1 MRARSD
7 ATLPYQCAAIVL
19 ASMALITT
27 DAAAQSPADD
37 AWQSQITLYGWGA
50 GIGGDLRPGRGAPE
64 ISFDKSLSEVLE
76 DLDSA
81 LFVTGFARKGNL
93 VLFGDLSYSSSSRS
107 GIVPPG
113 APARGEL
120 EQRSITVAAGRR
132 VLQEPGRSIDILG
145 GIRAWDVEGS
155 VAVPLAGVNL
165 SFDKTFVDPI
175 LAVRGNLRIAP
186 QWSVIGY
193 ADAGGLGVG
202 SDVTY
207 QIAVTANYQAT
218 DSLYLSFG
226 YRHLHVDYDSGG
238 ASIRTNISGP
248 LLGATFRF

>member
-1 MRARSD
+1 MRARNHP
-7 ATLPYQCAAIVL
+7 ALQYQCAGILLVSA
-19 ASMALITT
+19 ALITT
-27 DAAAQSPADD
+27 NAAAQSRPDD

-76 DLDSA
+76 DLDGA
-81 LFVTGFARKGNL
+81 LFITGFARKGDL
-93 VLFGDLSYSSSSRS
+93 VLFGDLSSSSSSRS

-113 APARGEL
+113 ATARGEL
-120 EQRSITVAAGRR
+120 EQKSITVAAGRR
-132 VLQEPGRSIDILG
+132 VLQEPGQSVDILG

-155 VAVPLAGVNL
+155 VAVPLGGVNL

-175 LAVRGNLRIAP
+175 LAIRGNLRIAP

-193 ADAGGLGVG
+193 VDAGGLGVG

-218 DSLYLSFG
+218 DSLYLSVG
-226 YRHLHVDYDSGG
+226 YRHLYVDYDNGG
-238 ASIRTNISGP
+238 ASVKTSISGP
-248 LLGATFRF
+248 LLGATLRF

>member
-1 MRARSD
+1 M
-7 ATLPYQCAAIVL
+7 IVGVSSL
-19 ASMALITT
+19 QRLSGAVCVAGAVLMTT
-27 DAAAQSPADD
+27 AFAAQSQSAD
-37 AWQSQITLYGWGA
+37 AWRGQITLYGWGA
-50 GIGGDLRPGRGAPE
+50 GIGGDIRPRAGAPE
-64 ISFDKSLSEVLE
+64 ISLDKSLSEVLE

-93 VLFGDLSYSSSSRS
+93 VLLGDLSYSSSSRK
-107 GIVPPG
+107 GVVPPG

-120 EQRSITVAAGRR
+120 EQRSITLAAGQR
-132 VLQEPGRSIDILG
+132 VTDNADASVDILG

-193 ADAGGLGVG
+193 FDAGGLGVG

-226 YRHLHVDYDSGG
+226 YRHLYVDYDSGG
-238 ASIRTNISGP
+238 ASIKTNISGP
-248 LLGATFRF
+248 LLGATLRF

>member
-1 MRARSD
+1 MIAGVSGLLRYPGAGLLL
-7 ATLPYQCAAIVL
+7 AAAI
-19 ASMALITT
+19 MTT
-27 DAAAQSPADD
+27 NAAAQSRPVD
-37 AWQSQITLYGWGA
+37 AWRGQITLYGWGA

-81 LFVTGFARKGNL
+81 LFVTGSARRGNL
-93 VLFGDLSYSSSSRS
+93 VLFGDLSYSSSSRR
-107 GIVPPG
+107 GVVAPG
-113 APARGEL
+113 VPARGKL
-120 EQRSITVAAGRR
+120 EQRSITLAAGQR
-132 VLQEPGRSIDILG
+132 VTETANSSVDILG

-193 ADAGGLGVG
+193 VDAGGLGVG
-202 SDVTY
+202 SDATY

-218 DSLYLSFG
+218 ESLYLSFG
-226 YRHLHVDYDSGG
+226 YRHLYVDYDSGG
-238 ASIRTNISGP
+238 TSIKANISGP
-248 LLGATFRF
+248 LLGATLRF